1 MEERSETSWFR
12 SILGTGEGDWGGSPI
27 RLYPAFL
34 GARDD
39 PTGTTAWSALGS
51 SKHLSPRKML
61 FKKSIKKH

>member
-27 RLYPAFL
+27 RLYSAFL
-34 GARDD
+34 GAWDD
-39 PTGTTAWSALGS
+39 PTGTTTWSALGS
-51 SKHLSPRKML
+51 SKHRSPRKML